1 VSETRQI
8 DPKRAA
14 ELIEGGAAVIDVRD
28 PDEYEAGHIEGA
40 RHVPFDR
47 LSAESAGIER
57 EGTVVFYCRSGDRSA
72 AAADAFGES
81 GFDAHNIDGGLM
93 AWEEA
98 GLPMEGTVV
107 ERANL
112 PPA

>member
-1 VSETRQI
+1 MSETRQI

-14 ELIEGGAAVIDVRD
+14 ELIEQGAPAIDVRD
-28 PDEYEAGHIEGA
+28 SDEYEAGHIDGA

-47 LSAESAGIER
+47 LTAESAGIEQNR
-57 EGTVVFYCRSGDRSA
+57 PVVFYCRSGDRSA
-72 AAADAFGES
+72 TAADAFGES
-81 GFDAHNIDGGLM
+81 GFDAHSIDGGLM